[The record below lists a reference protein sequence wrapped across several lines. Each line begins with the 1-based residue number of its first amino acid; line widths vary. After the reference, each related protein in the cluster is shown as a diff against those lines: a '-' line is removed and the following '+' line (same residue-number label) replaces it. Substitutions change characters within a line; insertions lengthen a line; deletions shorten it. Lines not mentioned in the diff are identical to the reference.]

1 MIEKYINTASKGGL
15 PVMGFTLMAIST
27 VLLPLGTAQSG
38 TTYYIDSQDGQNA
51 NPGTSPECPWQDFSN
66 INGRTLA
73 AGERL
78 LIKRGSVINQEL
90 QVSAKGTADRWVE
103 IGAYGSGPRPII
115 RRNWHIGD
123 RCALIR
129 DPDYLIIRSL
139 TVSYAGKGLV
149 VFYGTPGHTGLV
161 IEDCVAHHI
170 EGIYR
175 EWTNCSGIP
184 EWRDYRAPGDDSLNC
199 SAGIAVTGRGQDITI
214 RDCDLF
220 QTSWGFFVVGER
232 VTLDRIYCHHCYT
245 YNTSPHPA
253 LISARDSIMQ
263 NCIFDASGW
272 HAFAGTMGIMLGN
285 PQNLTIRNCTFRNM
299 PDSGR
304 PDEGGIDFEA
314 RGDGC
319 VVDNCTFENNAGA
332 AIEVLGLTS
341 PQPQNVEIRN
351 SRFIK
356 NNWANKLGPSE
367 IFIWSGKTPDPRVC
381 CSTGTIHDNG
391 YVLLPGVEFFIN
403 NAPTTTQ
410 WALRNNQA
418 YASVEELESAM
429 PRNKPP
435 VVEAGTDIISGQT
448 TLQLSGSVT
457 DDEKPDG
464 SNLKVR
470 WEVLEGPGT
479 VIFSDQ
485 DSAVSMADFSVP
497 GDYLLRL
504 VGDDGELWISDI
516 VRVHILS
523 SGISLARSWEF
534 DTNLNK
540 EGWTESG
547 LGTRERDEPKI
558 RQQGGKSWPVKYVAG
573 GYYILAMEDAPD
585 AHLLSADNLD
595 MTISEH
601 KIIRL
606 RLQNHTNASRMAI
619 RFTTAADGEWDDGKC
634 RDFEVTPNDSEPRE
648 YVVDM
653 SQVPEWTGI
662 LRQLKLELTTG
673 APATGTCRIDYIR
686 IDDSRLTAP

>member
-1 MIEKYINTASKGGL
+1 M
-15 PVMGFTLMAIST
+15 MGFTLMVIST
-27 VLLPLGTAQSG
+27 ALMPLGVAQSG
-38 TTYYIDSQDGQNA
+38 TTYYIDSQCGKNA
-51 NPGTSPECPWQDFSN
+51 NPGTSPEYPWQDFSN

-73 AGERL
+73 AGDRL

-90 QVSAKGTADRWVE
+90 QVSAEGTADCWVE
-103 IGAYGSGPRPII
+103 IGAYGSGHRPII

-129 DPDYLIIRSL
+129 DPDYLLIRSL

-161 IEDCVAHHI
+161 IEDCIAHHI

-184 EWRDYRAPGDDSLNC
+184 EWRDYKSPGDDGLNC
-199 SAGIAVTGRGQDITI
+199 SAGIAVTGTGQDITI
-214 RDCDLF
+214 RNCDLF
-220 QTSWGFFVVGER
+220 QTSWGYFVGGER
-232 VTLDRIYCHHCYT
+232 VMLDRIYCHHCYT

-253 LISARDSIMQ
+253 LSGVKDSIMQ

-304 PDEGGIDFEA
+304 PDGGGIDFEA

-319 VVDNCTFENNAGA
+319 VIENCTFENNTGA

-341 PQPQNVEIRN
+341 PQPRNIEIRN

-356 NNWANKLGPSE
+356 DNWGNKLGPSE

-391 YVLLPGVEFFIN
+391 FVLLPGVEFFIN

-410 WALRNNQA
+410 WTLQNNRA
-418 YASVEELESAM
+418 YTSVEKLESAM

-435 VVEAGTDIISGQT
+435 LVEAGPDIISDQT
-448 TLQLSGSVT
+448 TLRLSGSVS
-457 DDEKPDG
+457 DDGKPDR
-464 SNLKVR
+464 SRLTVR
-470 WEVLEGPGT
+470 WEVLEGPGP
-479 VIFSDQ
+479 VFFRDQ
-485 DSAVSMADFSVP
+485 SSAMSMADFSVP

-504 VGDDGELWISDI
+504 VGDDGELWTSDM
-516 VRVHILS
+516 VNVHILPP
-523 SGISLARSWEF
+523 GVSLSKAWEF
-534 DTNLNK
+534 NTNLDK
-540 EGWTESG
+540 AGWTEAE

-558 RQQGGKSWPVKYVAG
+558 KQQGGKSWPVKYVAG
-573 GYYILAMEDAPD
+573 GYYIVAIEDAPE
-585 AHLLSADNLD
+585 AHLLSADNLNVA
-595 MTISEH
+595 ISDH
-601 KIIRL
+601 KTIRL
-606 RLQNHTNASRMAI
+606 RLQNHTTAQRMVI
-619 RFTTAADGEWDDGKC
+619 SFTTTADGAWDNEKC
-634 RDFEVTPNDSEPRE
+634 QSFDVTPNDNEPRE

-653 SQVPEWTGI
+653 SQIPEWTGT
-662 LRQLKLELTTG
+662 LRQLKLALTAG
-673 APATGTCRIDYIR
+673 APSTGTCRIDYIR
-686 IDDSRLTAP
+686 IDNSSPAAP